1 MKFFVG
7 RKSMRE
13 KVLNVIGN
21 NLETVIKE
29 DLKNIVTNK
38 KMEKEFLECGDF
50 IGTYE
55 NSFDNALLETFSR
68 ENLQVIYRK
77 LKGVNGY
84 EYIEK
89 LKLFLEKLCEEYQ
102 VEGRD
107 YFIEQFINMFK
118 DCIYRND
125 RTLAQ
130 EIFSADFRVDMN
142 QNFAIARERIDL
154 LNSKV
159 DLLFV
164 SMNKDSYNNAQI
176 PLPDNREMLNNEE
189 QNLLEWKLIHPKR
202 DDSKDNIKERVKYLT
217 VLWKKERQAVPGW
230 YVIPKNKRKELELY
244 TREYEYIYNEDIL
257 SFRELFEFAHEVIWR
272 FEMGFMKYSMKMQNR
287 IHEIW
292 MCASEKNDF
301 LNNTEVKGKYFFIGQ
316 VLLRMYREN
325 MMDELWHLI
334 YEKLE
339 KCSGYIDTGRDE
351 LYLEK
356 IKYSFMKMNISEVC
370 ILLNDRSRI
379 NEKSYSVR
387 MQIVGLKAECGM
399 LDDAVKELNFL
410 ESALETEIEK
420 EKKNSKQKAG
430 MVYYSSILACS
441 YFLHRFIYQAIN
453 LQTRDETFN
462 KLTNKVILYQQYFDY
477 EKERDEFY
485 KDLFRE
491 QKKMRKKTPFEL
503 GRINRI
509 ICQGG
514 RVPGSGYQFYRM
526 LDRTAIPLHMRWVRL
541 LDADESDFILNLIDD
556 HPYIGWYML
565 LRLGE
570 SDTTKATLTRRECIE
585 IIRKDGSYARNIF
598 SYVYKAVDI
607 TVGNIQEKAD
617 SIFGTAY
624 EHILLNGLEILR
636 RFASIANIT
645 EQKKLVVLMIKI
657 IDADV
662 VRRFRVLNDWIRQ
675 VMNVLDERVKISM
688 LNELL
693 QCSGRKRA
701 TWHNEPEVDP
711 FDVFTCKTVAI
722 NDYQKIELEPCWVNS
737 MLDSCL
743 SDEQQRMHYIPRLGK
758 LAEVGMLTSEQ
769 SKKFGEVLWENMGK
783 NDFPLKDTYYLC
795 TYLKWPYP
803 ENIDLEARI
812 KKSILSEAA
821 FEKIRKETLLSIIPD
836 VNRMFWEIRNIND
849 ERTDFWK
856 ETELKFLIK
865 ELRKCWITL
874 KNEYEIKSHKS
885 FYEDEFKEETRA
897 LINVF
902 SSFERNAMQRLDE
915 VEKKKIFQM
924 IDEMEKYDIPCIELH
939 VLAAPDDEIKNIVES
954 IIEGFKSAHSDI
966 ETSAMC
972 AVRVLLMSDVEEK
985 YINQICNEMLILCRF
1000 RKEPG
1005 LSDYLIALYN
1015 TMYLHKLKLNKKTIK
1030 LMSAALTELAEWS
1043 DYSNLD
1049 EDVEEKIKNIIDIR
1063 KNSAGLANQLYLYE
1077 EGENIEHSKG
1087 ALIWKEICR
1096 GEKSCV
1102 EFSEVKNNW
1111 Y

>member
-7 RKSMRE
+7 RKGMRE
-13 KVLNVIGN
+13 KVLNIIGN

-89 LKLFLEKLCEEYQ
+89 LKLSLEKLCEEYQ
-102 VEGRD
+102 VESRD

-142 QNFAIARERIDL
+142 QNFAIAREGIDL

-462 KLTNKVILYQQYFDY
+462 KLTNKVMLYQQYFDY

-624 EHILLNGLEILR
+624 EHILLNGLEILS

-693 QCSGRKRA
+693 QCSGK
-701 TWHNEPEVDP
+701 
-711 FDVFTCKTVAI
+711 
-722 NDYQKIELEPCWVNS
+722 
-737 MLDSCL
+737 
-743 SDEQQRMHYIPRLGK
+743 
-758 LAEVGMLTSEQ
+758 
-769 SKKFGEVLWENMGK
+769 
-783 NDFPLKDTYYLC
+783 
-795 TYLKWPYP
+795 
-803 ENIDLEARI
+803 
-812 KKSILSEAA
+812 KKS
-821 FEKIRKETLLSIIPD
+821 D
-836 VNRMFWEIRNIND
+836 V
-849 ERTDFWK
+849 
-856 ETELKFLIK
+856 
-865 ELRKCWITL
+865 
-874 KNEYEIKSHKS
+874 
-885 FYEDEFKEETRA
+885 A
-897 LINVF
+897 
-902 SSFERNAMQRLDE
+902 
-915 VEKKKIFQM
+915 
-924 IDEMEKYDIPCIELH
+924 
-939 VLAAPDDEIKNIVES
+939 
-954 IIEGFKSAHSDI
+954 
-966 ETSAMC
+966 
-972 AVRVLLMSDVEEK
+972 
-985 YINQICNEMLILCRF
+985 
-1000 RKEPG
+1000 
-1005 LSDYLIALYN
+1005 
-1015 TMYLHKLKLNKKTIK
+1015 
-1030 LMSAALTELAEWS
+1030 
-1043 DYSNLD
+1043 
-1049 EDVEEKIKNIIDIR
+1049 
-1063 KNSAGLANQLYLYE
+1063 
-1077 EGENIEHSKG
+1077 
-1087 ALIWKEICR
+1087 
-1096 GEKSCV
+1096 
-1102 EFSEVKNNW
+1102 
-1111 Y
+1111 

>member
-7 RKSMRE
+7 RKGMRE
-13 KVLNVIGN
+13 KVLNIIGN

-462 KLTNKVILYQQYFDY
+462 KLTNKVMLYQQYFDY

-491 QKKMRKKTPFEL
+491 QKKMRKK
-503 GRINRI
+503 
-509 ICQGG
+509 
-514 RVPGSGYQFYRM
+514 
-526 LDRTAIPLHMRWVRL
+526 RL
-541 LDADESDFILNLIDD
+541 
-556 HPYIGWYML
+556 
-565 LRLGE
+565 
-570 SDTTKATLTRRECIE
+570 
-585 IIRKDGSYARNIF
+585 
-598 SYVYKAVDI
+598 
-607 TVGNIQEKAD
+607 
-617 SIFGTAY
+617 
-624 EHILLNGLEILR
+624 
-636 RFASIANIT
+636 
-645 EQKKLVVLMIKI
+645 
-657 IDADV
+657 
-662 VRRFRVLNDWIRQ
+662 
-675 VMNVLDERVKISM
+675 
-688 LNELL
+688 
-693 QCSGRKRA
+693 
-701 TWHNEPEVDP
+701 
-711 FDVFTCKTVAI
+711 
-722 NDYQKIELEPCWVNS
+722 
-737 MLDSCL
+737 
-743 SDEQQRMHYIPRLGK
+743 
-758 LAEVGMLTSEQ
+758 
-769 SKKFGEVLWENMGK
+769 
-783 NDFPLKDTYYLC
+783 
-795 TYLKWPYP
+795 
-803 ENIDLEARI
+803 
-812 KKSILSEAA
+812 
-821 FEKIRKETLLSIIPD
+821 
-836 VNRMFWEIRNIND
+836 
-849 ERTDFWK
+849 
-856 ETELKFLIK
+856 
-865 ELRKCWITL
+865 
-874 KNEYEIKSHKS
+874 
-885 FYEDEFKEETRA
+885 
-897 LINVF
+897 
-902 SSFERNAMQRLDE
+902 
-915 VEKKKIFQM
+915 
-924 IDEMEKYDIPCIELH
+924 
-939 VLAAPDDEIKNIVES
+939 
-954 IIEGFKSAHSDI
+954 
-966 ETSAMC
+966 
-972 AVRVLLMSDVEEK
+972 
-985 YINQICNEMLILCRF
+985 
-1000 RKEPG
+1000 
-1005 LSDYLIALYN
+1005 
-1015 TMYLHKLKLNKKTIK
+1015 
-1030 LMSAALTELAEWS
+1030 
-1043 DYSNLD
+1043 SN
-1049 EDVEEKIKNIIDIR
+1049 
-1063 KNSAGLANQLYLYE
+1063 
-1077 EGENIEHSKG
+1077 
-1087 ALIWKEICR
+1087 
-1096 GEKSCV
+1096 
-1102 EFSEVKNNW
+1102 
-1111 Y
+1111 

>member
-1 MKFFVG
+1 
-7 RKSMRE
+7 MRE
-13 KVLNVIGN
+13 KVLNIIGN
-21 NLETVIKE
+21 NLVTVIKE

-89 LKLFLEKLCEEYQ
+89 LKLSLEKLCEEYQ
-102 VEGRD
+102 VESRD

-142 QNFAIARERIDL
+142 QNFAIAREGIDL

-420 EKKNSKQKAG
+420 EKK
-430 MVYYSSILACS
+430 
-441 YFLHRFIYQAIN
+441 
-453 LQTRDETFN
+453 
-462 KLTNKVILYQQYFDY
+462 
-477 EKERDEFY
+477 
-485 KDLFRE
+485 
-491 QKKMRKKTPFEL
+491 
-503 GRINRI
+503 
-509 ICQGG
+509 
-514 RVPGSGYQFYRM
+514 
-526 LDRTAIPLHMRWVRL
+526 
-541 LDADESDFILNLIDD
+541 
-556 HPYIGWYML
+556 
-565 LRLGE
+565 
-570 SDTTKATLTRRECIE
+570 
-585 IIRKDGSYARNIF
+585 
-598 SYVYKAVDI
+598 
-607 TVGNIQEKAD
+607 
-617 SIFGTAY
+617 
-624 EHILLNGLEILR
+624 
-636 RFASIANIT
+636 
-645 EQKKLVVLMIKI
+645 
-657 IDADV
+657 
-662 VRRFRVLNDWIRQ
+662 
-675 VMNVLDERVKISM
+675 
-688 LNELL
+688 
-693 QCSGRKRA
+693 
-701 TWHNEPEVDP
+701 
-711 FDVFTCKTVAI
+711 
-722 NDYQKIELEPCWVNS
+722 
-737 MLDSCL
+737 
-743 SDEQQRMHYIPRLGK
+743 
-758 LAEVGMLTSEQ
+758 
-769 SKKFGEVLWENMGK
+769 KF
-783 NDFPLKDTYYLC
+783 
-795 TYLKWPYP
+795 
-803 ENIDLEARI
+803 
-812 KKSILSEAA
+812 
-821 FEKIRKETLLSIIPD
+821 
-836 VNRMFWEIRNIND
+836 
-849 ERTDFWK
+849 
-856 ETELKFLIK
+856 
-865 ELRKCWITL
+865 
-874 KNEYEIKSHKS
+874 
-885 FYEDEFKEETRA
+885 
-897 LINVF
+897 
-902 SSFERNAMQRLDE
+902 
-915 VEKKKIFQM
+915 
-924 IDEMEKYDIPCIELH
+924 
-939 VLAAPDDEIKNIVES
+939 
-954 IIEGFKSAHSDI
+954 
-966 ETSAMC
+966 
-972 AVRVLLMSDVEEK
+972 
-985 YINQICNEMLILCRF
+985 
-1000 RKEPG
+1000 
-1005 LSDYLIALYN
+1005 
-1015 TMYLHKLKLNKKTIK
+1015 
-1030 LMSAALTELAEWS
+1030 
-1043 DYSNLD
+1043 
-1049 EDVEEKIKNIIDIR
+1049 
-1063 KNSAGLANQLYLYE
+1063 
-1077 EGENIEHSKG
+1077 
-1087 ALIWKEICR
+1087 
-1096 GEKSCV
+1096 
-1102 EFSEVKNNW
+1102 
-1111 Y
+1111 

>member
-1 MKFFVG
+1 
-7 RKSMRE
+7 MRE
-13 KVLNVIGN
+13 KVLNIIGN

-89 LKLFLEKLCEEYQ
+89 LKLSLEKLCEEYQ
-102 VEGRD
+102 VESRD

-142 QNFAIARERIDL
+142 QNFAIAREGIDL

-420 EKKNSKQKAG
+420 EKKNSKQKEG

-462 KLTNKVILYQQYFDY
+462 KLTNKVMLYQQYFDY

-585 IIRKDGSYARNIF
+585 IIRKDEMVLDALCIKPLYHNGWYLQYQMLWYVVFYIVMRISNYFTLNLKKRMMFFGLVSIVFFFSLNEIRAEQSLSFFIGILISEFYDDIKRIVNLIVGISLLCCGMAFLVLKQLSVIRSAPQLIYNLVQLFIKCPFALGLIIISY
-598 SYVYKAVDI
+598 
-607 TVGNIQEKAD
+607 
-617 SIFGTAY
+617 
-624 EHILLNGLEILR
+624 ILL
-636 RFASIANIT
+636 
-645 EQKKLVVLMIKI
+645 
-657 IDADV
+657 
-662 VRRFRVLNDWIRQ
+662 
-675 VMNVLDERVKISM
+675 
-688 LNELL
+688 
-693 QCSGRKRA
+693 
-701 TWHNEPEVDP
+701 
-711 FDVFTCKTVAI
+711 
-722 NDYQKIELEPCWVNS
+722 
-737 MLDSCL
+737 
-743 SDEQQRMHYIPRLGK
+743 
-758 LAEVGMLTSEQ
+758 
-769 SKKFGEVLWENMGK
+769 SKK
-783 NDFPLKDTYYLC
+783 
-795 TYLKWPYP
+795 
-803 ENIDLEARI
+803 
-812 KKSILSEAA
+812 
-821 FEKIRKETLLSIIPD
+821 
-836 VNRMFWEIRNIND
+836 
-849 ERTDFWK
+849 
-856 ETELKFLIK
+856 
-865 ELRKCWITL
+865 ITL
-874 KNEYEIKSHKS
+874 KYFAWMGSVSYE
-885 FYEDEFKEETRA
+885 
-897 LINVF
+897 
-902 SSFERNAMQRLDE
+902 
-915 VEKKKIFQM
+915 
-924 IDEMEKYDIPCIELH
+924 
-939 VLAAPDDEIKNIVES
+939 
-954 IIEGFKSAHSDI
+954 
-966 ETSAMC
+966 
-972 AVRVLLMSDVEEK
+972 
-985 YINQICNEMLILCRF
+985 
-1000 RKEPG
+1000 
-1005 LSDYLIALYN
+1005 
-1015 TMYLHKLKLNKKTIK
+1015 
-1030 LMSAALTELAEWS
+1030 
-1043 DYSNLD
+1043 
-1049 EDVEEKIKNIIDIR
+1049 
-1063 KNSAGLANQLYLYE
+1063 LYLLHGYILPYM
-1077 EGENIEHSKG
+1077 EGLGGAIVFWIASIGIATCYHIILEKG
-1087 ALIWKEICR
+1087 KVIWEPVMR
-1096 GEKSCV
+1096 
-1102 EFSEVKNNW
+1102 F
-1111 Y
+1111 